1 MFKYLFKEYE
11 ISFWTFFYIL
21 FVVFVVE
28 FFTYIRKNE
37 LYFKKTKETGTQIN
51 YDYNSKESKKFPL
64 DKYSTNSDIE
74 IKHSS
79 GKFYVNNDNIFIK
92 IKDRVIIPEINVIYN
107 INEPFTL
114 EIINM
119 TGENINYYYKKI

>member
-1 MFKYLFKEYE
+1 MIEITLFIF
-11 ISFWTFFYIL
+11 ISLIIIIS
-21 FVVFVVE
+21 VE
-28 FFTYIRKNE
+28 FFTHFRKGGFINIHKYNKNTTKNLKSSE
-37 LYFKKTKETGTQIN
+37 VIKFKTEEYSSNI
-51 YDYNSKESKKFPL
+51 L

-74 IKHSS
+74 IKHSP